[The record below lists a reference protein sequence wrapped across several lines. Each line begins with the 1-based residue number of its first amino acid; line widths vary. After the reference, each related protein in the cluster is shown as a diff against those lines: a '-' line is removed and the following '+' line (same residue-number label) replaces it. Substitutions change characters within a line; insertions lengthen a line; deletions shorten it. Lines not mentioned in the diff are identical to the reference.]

1 MLKTEIGFTA
11 GDIYNLLKKDGPMT
25 LKEIISKISTEQTT
39 TVMAI
44 GWLAREDKI
53 EFAQKGKKKLISL
66 KGNL

>member
-1 MLKTEIGFTA
+1 MFKTEIGFTA
-11 GDIYNLLKKDGPMT
+11 GDIYNLLKKGGPMT
-25 LKEIISKISTEQTT
+25 LKEIVNKISTEQAI

-53 EFAQKGKKKLISL
+53 EFVQEGKKKLIRL